1 MTTTHRPSF
10 ASRTIRNA
18 FWNVSLDGE
27 MCLDDQPSTYPPDW
41 VIAASAEHDRD
52 GSHPDCVICQNST
65 GATLAAMNRRLFIIS
80 ETLLNQQDLTKEE
93 TESLFEEQAELLNR
107 IARAEDDAAD
117 DFADMR
123 RENAYGKGL

>member
-27 MCLDDQPSTYPPDW
+27 MCLDDQPSTYTPDW

-52 GSHPDCVICQNST
+52 GFHPDCVICQSN
-65 GATLAAMNRRLFIIS
+65 ARR
-80 ETLLNQQDLTKEE
+80 EW
-93 TESLFEEQAELLNR
+93 QAEVE
-107 IARAEDDAAD
+107 AQAAD
-117 DFADMR
+117 ARDLFNTYRSA
-123 RENAYGKGL
+123 L